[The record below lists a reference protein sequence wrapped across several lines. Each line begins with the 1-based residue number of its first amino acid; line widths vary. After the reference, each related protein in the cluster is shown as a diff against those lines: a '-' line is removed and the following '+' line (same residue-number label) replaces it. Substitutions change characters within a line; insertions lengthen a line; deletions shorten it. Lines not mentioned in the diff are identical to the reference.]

1 MAELKFE
8 AELPPLVMVDGVA
21 RVAGTRVPLNIII
34 SEYKM
39 GETPEK
45 IVDNFTTVSLADAYT
60 LIGYYLRHQAE
71 VEVYLRQSQEHSEHV
86 RRENE
91 ARFPSEGI
99 KERLLA
105 RRTAKQKGE

>member
-8 AELPPLVMVDGVA
+8 AELPPLKMVDGVA
-21 RVAGTRVPLNIII
+21 RVAGTRVPLDTII

-45 IVDNFTTVSLADAYT
+45 IVDSFSTVSLADAYA
-60 LIGYYLRHQAE
+60 LIGYYLRHQPE
-71 VEVYLRQSQEHSEHV
+71 VDEYLRQSQERSEQV

-91 ARFPSEGI
+91 ARFPQEGI
-99 KERLLA
+99 RERLLA
-105 RRTAKQKGE
+105 RRANTENGD